1 MSTKIK
7 ITLVLA
13 AISAALAAA
22 NGVVLMA
29 EDDHAPVITFPEET
43 FEYSDGMEESRLLE
57 GVTATDDRD
66 GSVEDSLRVGEAL
79 WSADKTEVTILYTA
93 KDSSNNVAQ
102 ASRILPAAGVASGES
117 AGGNSSVSESG
128 TGLNADASDSGN
140 SPAATATPE
149 PTQSADTGENLTGT
163 TGTSDNVNADEAG
176 RQANEAAIAL
186 LSAEAPRLYLSQYA
200 LTLSTGSDFN
210 ALTYVEDIVDDTDSR
225 DDLFR
230 QIQIYGSADTQ
241 TPGVYELTYYV
252 NDSDGNRSN
261 EAVLVVTVE

>member
-22 NGVVLMA
+22 NGMVLMA
-29 EDDHAPVITFPEET
+29 EDDHAPVIAFPEET
-43 FEYSDGMEESRLLE
+43 FEYSDGMDESRLLE

-66 GSVEDSLRVGEAL
+66 GSVEASLRVGEAL

-102 ASRILPAAGVASGES
+102 ASRILPAAGGASGES
-117 AGGNSSVSESG
+117 TGGNSSVSESG
-128 TGLNADASDSGN
+128 TGLQADVADSG
-140 SPAATATPE
+140 SGSATTTPE
-149 PTQSADTGENLTGT
+149 PTQSADNGENLTGT
-163 TGTSDNVNADEAG
+163 AGTSDNANADEAG

-200 LTLSTGSDFN
+200 LTLSAGSDFN

-261 EAVLVVTVE
+261 EAALVVTVE